1 MSYLLIFQVQ
11 TPETD
16 IYAAMNTIE
25 AAAMYDVYA
34 RRRAHVKD
42 ILFLYKK
49 QLRALIL
56 PLYIVKSYVMHRYF
70 SSELRHVRSVRG
82 CCYA

>member
-34 RRRAHVKD
+34 RRRALVKD
-42 ILFLYKK
+42 ILFCTKNN
-49 QLRALIL
+49 
-56 PLYIVKSYVMHRYF
+56 YV
-70 SSELRHVRSVRG
+70 L
-82 CCYA
+82 